1 MADLAEETP
10 VPTLAVTAAVGAV
23 VLLFILLCGLR
34 KKSDEEISG
43 IDFFSFD
50 VKNCCR

>member
-34 KKSDEEISG
+34 KKSDEERNG
-43 IDFFSFD
+43 IVLFIFFLM
-50 VKNCCR
+50 